1 VRGVAAAALVL
12 GLLAAAPALTD
23 RTAVLNWLF
32 LVLLHVG
39 IAQSWNLLAGF
50 GGQVNLGHAAF
61 FGLGAV
67 VARVLWLGG
76 MGVPWALLGGVA
88 AAGAAGLVIG
98 APSLRLRGA
107 YFAIGTLA
115 LAEILRITFANAMPN
130 VSALTAAQLGAYTL
144 APRYYLA
151 LLLAAGATAAAWGF
165 STSRFG
171 LGLAAIREDEDVAA
185 AIGIPTFRQKLL
197 ALLAST
203 VFAGLAGGV
212 FAYYH
217 LSFYP
222 SFAFSPIWTFDAL
235 LITFLGGVG
244 TVWGP
249 VAGAA
254 FFVLV
259 REALALRLAELH
271 LLIFGALF
279 VAVVVALPGGLMQAG
294 AALGRRRGP
303 RARGP
308 APPPRPRDTS
318 TRSPC

>member
-1 VRGVAAAALVL
+1 VTVRSAAAAAFAL
-12 GLLAAAPALTD
+12 GLLAAIPALTE
-23 RTAVLNWLF
+23 RPAILNWVF
-32 LVLLHVG
+32 LVLLHIG

-67 VARVLWLGG
+67 VARVLWLAGAA
-76 MGVPWALLGGVA
+76 VPWALVAGVA
-88 AAGAAGLVIG
+88 AAGAAGLLIG

-130 VSALTAAQLGAYTL
+130 VSALTAAQLGEYAL
-144 APRYYLA
+144 VPRYYLA
-151 LLLAAGATAAAWGF
+151 LLLAAGATAAAWGV

-203 VFAGLAGGV
+203 LLAGFAGGV

-244 TVWGP
+244 TVGGP
-249 VAGAA
+249 VVGAV

-279 VAVVVALPGGLMQAG
+279 VAVVVAFPGGLMQAG
-294 AALGRRRGP
+294 AALGRRLGP
-303 RARGP
+303 PARPVG
-308 APPPRPRDTS
+308 RPRQG
-318 TRSPC
+318 

>member
-1 VRGVAAAALVL
+1 MTVRGAAAAALAL
-12 GLLAAAPALTD
+12 GLLAAVPVLTG
-23 RTAVLNWLF
+23 RSAVLNWLF
-32 LVLLHVG
+32 LVLLHAG

-67 VARVLWLGG
+67 VARILWLDGAA
-76 MGVPWALLGGVA
+76 VPWALFAGVA
-88 AAGAAGLVIG
+88 AAGAAGLLIG

-115 LAEILRITFANAMPN
+115 LAEILRITFANAMPE
-130 VSALTAAQLGAYTL
+130 VSALSAAQLGDYAL

-151 LLLAAGATAAAWGF
+151 LLLAAGTTTVAWGF
-165 STSRFG
+165 SASRFG

-235 LITFLGGVG
+235 IITFLGGVG

-249 VAGAA
+249 VVGAA
-254 FFVLV
+254 FFILV

-271 LLIFGALF
+271 LLIFGVLF
-279 VAVVVALPGGLMQAG
+279 VLVVVAFPGGLMQAG
-294 AALGRRRGP
+294 AALGRRLGAP
-303 RARGP
+303 ARP
-308 APPPRPRDTS
+308 AQRPQQG
-318 TRSPC
+318 

>member
-1 VRGVAAAALVL
+1 VWRTVAAALLV
-12 GLLAAAPALTD
+12 GLLAAVPALTE

-39 IAQSWNLLAGF
+39 IAQSWNLVAGF

-67 VARVLWLGG
+67 VARALWLDG
-76 MGVPWALLGGVA
+76 MAVPWALLAGVA
-88 AAGAAGLVIG
+88 ASGAAGLVIG

-115 LAEILRITFANAMPN
+115 LAEILRITFGNAFPEI
-130 VSALTAAQLGAYTL
+130 SALSAAQLGEYSL
-144 APRYYLA
+144 VPRYYLA
-151 LLLAAGATAAAWGF
+151 LLLAVGVTAAAWVLV
-165 STSRFG
+165 TSRFG
-171 LGLAAIREDEDVAA
+171 LGLSAIREDEDVAA
-185 AIGIPTFRQKLL
+185 AIGIPTFRHKLV

-203 VFAGLAGGV
+203 FFAGLAGGV

-235 LITFLGGVG
+235 IITFLGGVG

-249 VAGAA
+249 VVGAA
-254 FFVLV
+254 FFILV
-259 REALALRLAELH
+259 REALALRLGELH
-271 LLIFGALF
+271 LLIFGVLF
-279 VAVVVALPGGLMQAG
+279 VLVVVALPGGLMEAG
-294 AALGRRRGP
+294 AALGRRITR
-303 RARGP
+303 P
-308 APPPRPRDTS
+308 APAAQRPRPG
-318 TRSPC
+318 